1 MSDRLVLIWERVL
14 QRSPIPHNANFFDL
28 GGDSLL
34 AVALFLEIERE
45 TGRSLPIT
53 AIYDA
58 PTLATMAALLEQP
71 SIRKF
76 TPLILLKSGVG
87 DPIFIVHGVGGA
99 VIELS
104 ELGRLIRTERPV
116 YAIQAKGLDGSE
128 EPFDSITSMA
138 DYYLDNIKEIQFRGP
153 YLLAGYSFGG
163 VVAFEMAR
171 RLSAKGEDIAI
182 LVLLDSY
189 THPRSWPMNSRLS
202 VWWRRASRRISA
214 VTEVPFAETTTYAL
228 RRISDM
234 ARNFRTYGRPYGP
247 RRFQIDPSLPAAVQR
262 VFVSCEAALRRYEP
276 CFYPGKVTFLRA
288 ATAVRYPSDPTRIW
302 SHLVRELEVHTVS
315 GEHMELVRAHV
326 DSLAARLSL
335 CVERVAG

>member
-1 MSDRLVLIWERVL
+1 
-14 QRSPIPHNANFFDL
+14 
-28 GGDSLL
+28 LL

-45 TGRSLPIT
+45 TGRNLPIT

-104 ELGRLIRTERPV
+104 QLGRLIRTERPV

-138 DYYLDNIKEIQFRGP
+138 DYYLDNIKEIQCRGP

-202 VWWRRASRRISA
+202 VWWRRVSRRISA
-214 VTEVPFAETTTYAL
+214 VTEAPFAETAAYAL
-228 RRISDM
+228 RRLSDT
-234 ARNFRTYGRPYGP
+234 ARNLRTYGRPYGP
-247 RRFQIDPSLPAAVQR
+247 RRFQIDSSLPVAVQR

-288 ATAVRYPSDPTRIW
+288 ATAVRYPSDPRKIW
-302 SHLVRELEVHTVS
+302 SHLARELEVHTVS
-315 GEHMELVRAHV
+315 GEHMELVRTHV

-335 CVERVAG
+335 CLERVPNPG